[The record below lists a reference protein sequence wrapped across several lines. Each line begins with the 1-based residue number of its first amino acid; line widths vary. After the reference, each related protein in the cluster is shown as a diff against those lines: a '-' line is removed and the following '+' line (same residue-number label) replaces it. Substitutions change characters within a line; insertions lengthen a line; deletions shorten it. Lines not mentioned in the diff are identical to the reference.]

1 MCAPAWHSA
10 AQHAQVSSKHFGGG
24 SGEDEIFEA
33 AEKQDA
39 AERAE
44 VEHEALTETHER
56 AAVRSWTARIL

>member
-1 MCAPAWHSA
+1 
-10 AQHAQVSSKHFGGG
+10 VSSKHFGGG